1 MTSKNLPLI
10 LVVIACIALT
20 IFIFQPGYLNADAVD
35 QLGQARSGQYS
46 DWHPPVMSWV
56 WSLLDKIAPGAL
68 GMFILQV
75 ILFWSGLG
83 LLAAFIT
90 PKPLNQILIVLLGF
104 YPPLFMLLSAVIK
117 DILMAAAF
125 LFGFAILLWSGRLRS
140 LPLFFLS
147 LFLIMFGML
156 TRHNAI
162 LIAAP
167 LFLYAG
173 FIFMDL
179 KPIKIAPLSPLWL
192 GLTCG
197 VFFFALAFLLGRA
210 WSDSITKIESYPI
223 QQIMVHDLTAITL
236 RLKTDFIPD
245 YLAVSEQPSMRDL
258 RRIYNIRSLKNLF
271 WPDFTPI
278 HFKLLTDPALVEDL
292 TNTWVQT
299 VTKHPRAYLE
309 HRWKVFAATM
319 GITVYKACGPYYY
332 EETVYKPK
340 GLYQAGSNYFSE
352 NPVTDRLFIWME
364 PLRESPVYWN
374 WPYVLLCLILFTASL
389 VVLFKFGFAKVPLA
403 VAALVISA
411 GASMYALAN
420 LFVAISCDFR
430 YVHWNVTAALVSAV
444 LLIFSI
450 EKKTPTA

>member
-10 LVVIACIALT
+10 LIVLACIALT

-83 LLAAFIT
+83 LLAAFVT
-90 PKPLNQILIVLLGF
+90 PKPLKQILIVLIGF

-117 DILMAAAF
+117 DILMAASF
-125 LFGFAILLWSGRLRS
+125 LIGFAILLWAGRQRS

-173 FIFMDL
+173 FIFLDL
-179 KPIKIAPLSPLWL
+179 KPIKIVPLSPLWL
-192 GLTCG
+192 GLTIG
-197 VFFFALAFLLGRA
+197 AFFFALAFLLGRA
-210 WSDSITKIESYPI
+210 WSGSITRIESYPI

-245 YLAVSEQPSMRDL
+245 YLAATEQPSMGDL
-258 RRIYNIRSLKNLF
+258 RR
-271 WPDFTPI
+271 
-278 HFKLLTDPALVEDL
+278 
-292 TNTWVQT
+292 
-299 VTKHPRAYLE
+299 
-309 HRWKVFAATM
+309 
-319 GITVYKACGPYYY
+319 
-332 EETVYKPK
+332 
-340 GLYQAGSNYFSE
+340 
-352 NPVTDRLFIWME
+352 
-364 PLRESPVYWN
+364 
-374 WPYVLLCLILFTASL
+374 
-389 VVLFKFGFAKVPLA
+389 
-403 VAALVISA
+403 
-411 GASMYALAN
+411 
-420 LFVAISCDFR
+420 
-430 YVHWNVTAALVSAV
+430 
-444 LLIFSI
+444 
-450 EKKTPTA
+450 

>member
-1 MTSKNLPLI
+1 MTTKHLPLL
-10 LVVIACIALT
+10 LVVLACIALT

-75 ILFWSGLG
+75 ILFWGGLG
-83 LLAAFIT
+83 LLAAFVT

-117 DILMAAAF
+117 DILMAAVF
-125 LFGFAILLWSGRLRS
+125 LFGFAILLWAGRLRS
-140 LPLFFLS
+140 LTLFFLS
-147 LFLIMFGML
+147 LFFIMFGML

-162 LIAAP
+162 LVVAP

-173 FIFMDL
+173 FIFIDL
-179 KPIKIAPLSPLWL
+179 KPIKIARLTPLWL
-192 GLTCG
+192 GLTSG
-197 VFFFALAFLLGRA
+197 VFFFAVAFLLGRA
-210 WSDSITKIESYPI
+210 WSGSITKIESYPI

-236 RLKTDFIPD
+236 RLKTDFLPD
-245 YLAVSEQPSMRDL
+245 YLAASEQPSMGDL

-278 HFKLLTDPALVEDL
+278 HFKLLTDPAQVEDL
-292 TNTWVQT
+292 TNIWVQT
-299 VTKHPRAYLE
+299 VTEHPRAYLE

-340 GLYQAGSNYFSE
+340 GLYQAGGNYYSE
-352 NPVTDRLFIWME
+352 NPVTDKLFGLVE

-374 WPYVLLCLILFTASL
+374 WPYVLLCLIVSALSIFTIY
-389 VVLFKFGFAKVPLA
+389 KYGFVQSPLA
-403 VAALVISA
+403 VAALVLSA

-430 YVHWNVTAALVSAV
+430 YVHWNVTTALVSA
-444 LLIFSI
+444 LFLFASI
-450 EKKTPTA
+450 KKKTPAV

>member
-1 MTSKNLPLI
+1 MTTKHLPLL
-10 LVVIACIALT
+10 LVVIACIALA

-35 QLGQARSGQYS
+35 QLSQARSGQYS

-83 LLAAFIT
+83 LLAAFVT
-90 PKPLNQILIVLLGF
+90 PKPFNQILIVLLGF

-117 DILMAAAF
+117 DILMAAVF
-125 LFGFAILLWSGRLRS
+125 LFGFATLLWAGRLRS
-140 LPLFFLS
+140 LTLFFIS

-162 LIAAP
+162 LVAVP

-179 KPIKIAPLSPLWL
+179 KPIKIAHLTPLWL
-192 GLTCG
+192 GLTTG
-197 VFFFALAFLLGRA
+197 AFFFAAAFLLGRV
-210 WSDSITKIESYPI
+210 WSGSITKIESYPI

-245 YLAVSEQPSMRDL
+245 YLAASEQPSMGDL

-278 HFKLLTDPALVEDL
+278 HFKLLTDPAQVKDL
-292 TNTWVQT
+292 TNIWVQT
-299 VTKHPRAYLE
+299 VTEHPRAYLE

-340 GLYQAGSNYFSE
+340 GLYQEGGNYYSE
-352 NPVTDRLFIWME
+352 NPITNWLFNLVE
-364 PLRESPVYWN
+364 PLRDSPLYWN
-374 WPYVLLCLILFTASL
+374 WPYVLACLIVLTASL
-389 VVLFKFGFAKVPLA
+389 IIIFRGGYETPPL
-403 VAALVISA
+403 AALVLSA
-411 GASMYALAN
+411 GASMYALVN
-420 LFVAISCDFR
+420 LFIATSCDFR
-430 YVHWNVTAALVSAV
+430 FVHWNVTTALVSAV
-444 LLIFSI
+444 LLYSSI
-450 EKKTPTA
+450 EKKTPAV